1 MKELLGHLF
10 ENEVEFE
17 TFRNK
22 ILRTDEDL
30 CELIGAIRRICKISK
45 INSAAVLKKFDKDNT
60 GTLSIKEFRNFI
72 ESLGIRLTF
81 EESELIFDQLDDERD
96 MTISEEELSD
106 ILTDNGRLKGGDRLT
121 SMRQFKEKV
130 TSCD

>member
-1 MKELLGHLF
+1 
-10 ENEVEFE
+10 
-17 TFRNK
+17 
-22 ILRTDEDL
+22 
-30 CELIGAIRRICKISK
+30 
-45 INSAAVLKKFDKDNT
+45 
-60 GTLSIKEFRNFI
+60 
-72 ESLGIRLTF
+72 
-81 EESELIFDQLDDERD
+81 